1 MASGGI
7 TVKNDGVT
15 PAVGGSALVATQDGI
30 LISGVTTEVQVMSTA
45 SAKTTIVLSGVT
57 VSGATTSLLS
67 GASANND
74 RKSFVIQ
81 SFPIDGTG
89 SNATAYISDGT
100 GTPVSTGIALLDGD
114 TYTDDRWIGPVSVHV
129 PSGVT
134 AYIRYWERK

>member
-45 SAKTTIVLSGVT
+45 SAKTTITLGGIT
-57 VSGATTSLLS
+57 VSDNTTLELF
-67 GASANND
+67 AANND

-81 SFPIDGTG
+81 SFPIAGAG
-89 SNATAYISDGT
+89 SNTTAYISDGT
-100 GTPVSTGIALLDGD
+100 GTAVSTGIALLDGD
-114 TYTDDRWIGPVSVHV
+114 TYTDDRWIGPVSIHV
-129 PSGVT
+129 PTGLT